1 MAPLQPCWVFAFD
14 GNWCRSM
21 RRFLPT
27 RQAHKRVDTKVS
39 TLL

>member
-1 MAPLQPCWVFAFD
+1 MLLCILVRFAFD

-21 RRFLPT
+21 RRFLPL

-39 TLL
+39 TL